1 MSSDSFNP
9 IVLNIGEKRKG
20 VLNFTLT
27 NSPVSI
33 ANAIRRAIITYT
45 KTVCLKTEFKD
56 QNENC
61 IIEKNTSLLNNEIIK
76 QRLQCIPVH
85 ITNLSKDLDTLQLE
99 IDVRN
104 NSEEVIFITT
114 ENFKLKDKVSG
125 KYLEESEVKKIFPP
139 HPFTKMYI
147 DLVRLRPK
155 LAHNLDGEILK
166 LSCNLGWAMPKES
179 GCYNSVCTCS
189 YGGTLDFEL
198 ANEQWSLKEQSLLD
212 DRIDES
218 EIENIKENWFLLE
231 AKRFVVEGSFDFI
244 VESIGVWKNHQ
255 IMYMACENIIEKLEQ
270 SKNMNTISI
279 EISNTTLPNTFDMLF
294 EDGDY
299 TFGKAIEEE
308 LYNTYFLPFDSENK
322 IILYVTFYKEHPH
335 DKESILRI
343 SFKNETSKET
353 LTTYF
358 QSICESLISKFSLIK
373 SSFDL

>member
-104 NSEEVIFITT
+104 NTEEVIFITT

-179 GCYNSVCTCS
+179 G
-189 YGGTLDFEL
+189 
-198 ANEQWSLKEQSLLD
+198 
-212 DRIDES
+212 
-218 EIENIKENWFLLE
+218 
-231 AKRFVVEGSFDFI
+231 
-244 VESIGVWKNHQ
+244 
-255 IMYMACENIIEKLEQ
+255 
-270 SKNMNTISI
+270 
-279 EISNTTLPNTFDMLF
+279 
-294 EDGDY
+294 
-299 TFGKAIEEE
+299 
-308 LYNTYFLPFDSENK
+308 
-322 IILYVTFYKEHPH
+322 
-335 DKESILRI
+335 
-343 SFKNETSKET
+343 
-353 LTTYF
+353 
-358 QSICESLISKFSLIK
+358 
-373 SSFDL
+373 